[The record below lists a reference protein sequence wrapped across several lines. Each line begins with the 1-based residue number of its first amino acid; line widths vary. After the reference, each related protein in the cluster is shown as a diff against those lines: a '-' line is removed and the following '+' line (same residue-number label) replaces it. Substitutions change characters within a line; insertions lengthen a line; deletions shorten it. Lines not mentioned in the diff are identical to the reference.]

1 MAIIADILTQVD
13 AAATAVGATAFDA
26 VAAEIVPVFRAGSVL
41 VVALVGI
48 NLMAQA
54 VPMTLRN
61 GLGLMARIA
70 VGAAFLS
77 SWTNFNSVYG
87 VLTNAPSEIGAVVM
101 NAFGDG
107 SGNLYEGLDALY
119 LQALDV
125 GQAISQNG
133 SYITGALAGL
143 LMFLVAALMAT
154 VSIIVISAAKIMIG
168 VLVIFAP
175 VAIGCTVFKVT
186 APLFDR
192 WVNLALGFAL
202 YPMLT
207 SGMAAFTI
215 YIAEDLTPA
224 SLASVETIG
233 DVLSFVVGMMLGTG
247 LMAMVPTIAQSLA
260 STATGLGSVAASTFR
275 TADSVKGYGRT
286 GIASGIG
293 AGRGAAGLDA
303 GGRRP
308 SDARLNGN
316 TAGQI
321 GRSAVQT
328 AMRLASRT
336 SDKSRCPRIREVEDR
351 PWRRMDLMSI
361 SCWSPASRPGAPGS
375 SRVPRAG

>member
-1 MAIIADILTQVD
+1 MAVIADILTQVD
-13 AAATAVGATAFDA
+13 AAASAVGASAFDA
-26 VAAEIVPVFRAGSVL
+26 VAAEIVPVFRVGTVL

-61 GLGLMARIA
+61 GLGLMARISVA
-70 VGAAFLS
+70 SAFLS
-77 SWTNFNSVYG
+77 SWTNFNAVYG

-101 NAFGDG
+101 NEFGAG
-107 SGNLYEGLDALY
+107 TGNLYEGLDSLY

-175 VAIGCTVFKVT
+175 VAIACTIFKVT

-215 YIAEDLTPA
+215 AIARDLTPA
-224 SLASVETIG
+224 SISTVETIG
-233 DVLSFVVGMMLGTG
+233 DVLRFVLVIMLGTG
-247 LMAMVPTIAQSLA
+247 LMAMVPTISQSLA
-260 STATGLGSVAASTFR
+260 QTATGLGSVASSTFR
-275 TADSVKGYGRT
+275 SANSMAGYGR
-286 GIASGIG
+286 S
-293 AGRGAAGLDA
+293 GAAA
-303 GGRRP
+303 
-308 SDARLNGN
+308 
-316 TAGQI
+316 
-321 GRSAVQT
+321 
-328 AMRLASRT
+328 
-336 SDKSRCPRIREVEDR
+336 EDR
-351 PWRRMDLMSI
+351 PGFSLT
-361 SCWSPASRPGAPGS
+361 AFGRPKA
-375 SRVPRAG
+375 

>member
-1 MAIIADILTQVD
+1 MAIIANILTQVD
-13 AAATAVGATAFDA
+13 AAAASVGATAFGA
-26 VAAEIVPVFRAGSVL
+26 VAAEVTPVFRVGSVL
-41 VVALVGI
+41 VVALIGI

-61 GLGLMARIA
+61 GLGLMVRISVA
-70 VGAAFLS
+70 SAFLS
-77 SWTNFNSVYG
+77 SWTNFKAVYG
-87 VLTNAPSEIGAVVM
+87 VVTNAPSEIGAVVM
-101 NAFGDG
+101 NAFGAGGG
-107 SGNLYEGLDALY
+107 SLYDGLDSLY

-154 VSIIVISAAKIMIG
+154 ISIIVIAAAKIMIG

-175 VAIGCTVFKVT
+175 VAITCTLFKVT
-186 APLFDR
+186 APIFDR

-215 YIAEDLTPA
+215 AIARDLTPN
-224 SLASVETIG
+224 SLTNVETIG
-233 DVLSFVVGMMLGTG
+233 DVLSFVVVMMLGTG

-260 STATGLGSVAASTFR
+260 QSATGLGGVASSTFR
-275 TADSVKGYGRT
+275 TGSSMAGYGR
-286 GIASGIG
+286 SGAAGMIG
-293 AGRGAAGLDA
+293 AVRGAADMDA

-308 SDARLNGN
+308 SNARLTGHA
-316 TAGQI
+316 AGQI
-321 GRSAVQT
+321 GRSAVQV

-336 SDKSRCPRIREVEDR
+336 PGKS
-351 PWRRMDLMSI
+351 
-361 SCWSPASRPGAPGS
+361 
-375 SRVPRAG
+375 

>member
-26 VAAEIVPVFRAGSVL
+26 VAAAIVPVFRVGSVL
-41 VVALVGI
+41 VVALIGI

-61 GLGLMARIA
+61 GLGLMVRITVA
-70 VGAAFLS
+70 SAFLS

-175 VAIGCTVFKVT
+175 VAIACTLYKVR
-186 APLFDR
+186 A
-192 WVNLALGFAL
+192 
-202 YPMLT
+202 
-207 SGMAAFTI
+207 
-215 YIAEDLTPA
+215 A
-224 SLASVETIG
+224 SLWPGHGSSHRTGSPCRWKPSV
-233 DVLSFVVGMMLGTG
+233 
-247 LMAMVPTIAQSLA
+247 AMPKVALA
-260 STATGLGSVAASTFR
+260 SPARSTPGSVHGS
-275 TADSVKGYGRT
+275 GRLR
-286 GIASGIG
+286 SFHFSEPPP
-293 AGRGAAGLDA
+293 
-303 GGRRP
+303 P
-308 SDARLNGN
+308 SPPRN
-316 TAGQI
+316 TPTK
-321 GRSAVQT
+321 SA
-328 AMRLASRT
+328 L
-336 SDKSRCPRIREVEDR
+336 I
-351 PWRRMDLMSI
+351 L
-361 SCWSPASRPGAPGS
+361 
-375 SRVPRAG
+375 PRAWART

>member
-1 MAIIADILTQVD
+1 MAIIANILTQVD
-13 AAATAVGATAFDA
+13 AAAASVGATAFGA
-26 VAAEIVPVFRAGSVL
+26 VAAEVTPAFRVGSVL
-41 VVALVGI
+41 VVALIGI

-61 GLGLMARIA
+61 GLGLMVRIA
-70 VGAAFLS
+70 VASAFLS
-77 SWTNFNSVYG
+77 SWTNFNAVYG
-87 VLTNAPSEIGAVVM
+87 VITNAPSEIGAVVM
-101 NAFGDG
+101 NAFGAGGG
-107 SGNLYEGLDALY
+107 SLYDGLDSLY

-154 VSIIVISAAKIMIG
+154 ISIIVIAAAKIMIG

-175 VAIGCTVFKVT
+175 VAITCTLFKVT
-186 APLFDR
+186 APIFDR

-215 YIAEDLTPA
+215 AIARDLTPT
-224 SLASVETIG
+224 SLTTVETIG
-233 DVLSFVVGMMLGTG
+233 DVLSFVVVMMLGTG
-247 LMAMVPTIAQSLA
+247 LMAMVPTISQSLA
-260 STATGLGSVAASTFR
+260 QTATGLGGVASSTFR
-275 TADSVKGYGRT
+275 TGSSMAGYGR
-286 GIASGIG
+286 SGAAGMIG
-293 AGRGAAGLDA
+293 AVRGAADMDA

-308 SDARLNGN
+308 SNARLTGHA
-316 TAGQI
+316 TGQI
-321 GRSAVQT
+321 GRSAVQV

-336 SDKSRCPRIREVEDR
+336 PDKS
-351 PWRRMDLMSI
+351 
-361 SCWSPASRPGAPGS
+361 
-375 SRVPRAG
+375 

>member
-13 AAATAVGATAFDA
+13 AAATSVGETAFGA
-26 VAAEIVPVFRAGSVL
+26 VALSVVPVFRVGSVL

-61 GLGLMARIA
+61 GLGVMVRI
-70 VGAAFLS
+70 GAASAFLS
-77 SWTNFNSVYG
+77 SWTNFNAVYG
-87 VLTNAPSEIGAVVM
+87 VLTNAPSELGAVVM
-101 NAFGDG
+101 NAFGDT
-107 SGNLYEGLDALY
+107 SGNLYDGLDSLY
-119 LQALDV
+119 LKALDV

-154 VSIIVISAAKIMIG
+154 ISIIVIAAAKIMIG
-168 VLVIFAP
+168 VLVIFGP
-175 VAIGCTVFKVT
+175 VAIACTLFKVT

-207 SGMAAFTI
+207 AAMAAFTI
-215 YIAEDLTPA
+215 HIAEDLTP
-224 SLASVETIG
+224 SDLTTVETIG
-233 DVLSFVVGMMLGTG
+233 DVLSFVVVMMLGTG

-260 STATGLGSVAASTFR
+260 QTATGLGGVASSTFR
-275 TADSVKGYGRT
+275 TGGSMAGYGR
-286 GIASGIG
+286 SGAAGMIG
-293 AGRGAAGLDA
+293 AVRGAADMDA

-308 SDARLNGN
+308 SNARLTGHA
-316 TAGQI
+316 AGQI
-321 GRSAVQT
+321 GRSAVQV

-336 SDKSRCPRIREVEDR
+336 PDKS
-351 PWRRMDLMSI
+351 
-361 SCWSPASRPGAPGS
+361 
-375 SRVPRAG
+375 

>member
-26 VAAEIVPVFRAGSVL
+26 VASEIVPIFRVGSVL
-41 VVALVGI
+41 VVVLVGI

-61 GLGLMARIA
+61 GLGLMVRIA
-70 VGAAFLS
+70 VASAFLS
-77 SWTNFNSVYG
+77 SWTNFNAVYG
-87 VLTNAPSEIGAVVM
+87 VLTNTPSEIGAVVIE
-101 NAFGDG
+101 AFGGG
-107 SGNLYEGLDALY
+107 SGNLYEGLDSLY

-175 VAIGCTVFKVT
+175 IAIACTLFKVT

-215 YIAEDLTPA
+215 AIARDLTPV

-233 DVLSFVVGMMLGTG
+233 DVLSFVVVMMLGTG

-275 TADSVKGYGRT
+275 AADSVNGYGRT
-286 GIASGIG
+286 GIASGFG

-336 SDKSRCPRIREVEDR
+336 PDKS
-351 PWRRMDLMSI
+351 
-361 SCWSPASRPGAPGS
+361 
-375 SRVPRAG
+375 

>member
-13 AAATAVGATAFDA
+13 AAATAVGASAFDA
-26 VAAEIVPVFRAGSVL
+26 VAAEVVPVFRVGTVL

-61 GLGLMARIA
+61 GLGLMARISVA
-70 VGAAFLS
+70 SAFLS
-77 SWTNFNSVYG
+77 SWTNFNAVYG

-101 NAFGDG
+101 NEFGAG
-107 SGNLYEGLDALY
+107 SGNLYEGLDSLY

-133 SYITGALAGL
+133 SYITGAMAGL
-143 LMFLVAALMAT
+143 LMFLVAAFMAT

-175 VAIGCTVFKVT
+175 VAIACTIFKVT

-202 YPMLT
+202 YPML
-207 SGMAAFTI
+207 SAGMAAFTI
-215 YIAEDLTPA
+215 AIARDLTPA
-224 SLASVETIG
+224 SMAAVETIG
-233 DVLSFVVGMMLGTG
+233 DVLSFVVVMMLGTG
-247 LMAMVPTIAQSLA
+247 LMAMVPTISQSLA
-260 STATGLGSVAASTFR
+260 QTATGLGGVASSTFR
-275 TADSVKGYGRT
+275 SANSIAGYGR
-286 GIASGIG
+286 SGAAGAIG
-293 AGRGAAGLDA
+293 AARGAAGLDA

-316 TAGQI
+316 TAGQA
-321 GRSAVQT
+321 GRTAVQT

-336 SDKSRCPRIREVEDR
+336 PDKS
-351 PWRRMDLMSI
+351 
-361 SCWSPASRPGAPGS
+361 
-375 SRVPRAG
+375 

>member
-1 MAIIADILTQVD
+1 MAVIADILTQVD
-13 AAATAVGATAFDA
+13 AAAAAVGVTAFGA
-26 VAAEIVPVFRAGSVL
+26 VSAEVIPVFRVGSVL
-41 VVALVGI
+41 VVALIGI

-61 GLGLMARIA
+61 GLGLMVRIA
-70 VGAAFLS
+70 ISSAFLS
-77 SWTNFNSVYG
+77 SWTNFNAVYG
-87 VLTNAPSEIGAVVM
+87 VLTNAPSEIGAVVL
-101 NAFGDG
+101 NEFGAG
-107 SGNLYEGLDALY
+107 GGNLYEGLDSLY

-133 SYITGALAGL
+133 TYITGALAGL

-175 VAIGCTVFKVT
+175 VAIACTIFKVA

-215 YIAEDLTPA
+215 AIARDLTPT
-224 SLASVETIG
+224 SFTTVETIG
-233 DVLSFVVGMMLGTG
+233 DVLSFVVVMMLGTG
-247 LMAMVPTIAQSLA
+247 LMAMVPTISQSLA
-260 STATGLGSVAASTFR
+260 QTATGLGSVASSTFR
-275 TADSVKGYGRT
+275 SANSMAGYGRT
-286 GIASGIG
+286 GAAG
-293 AGRGAAGLDA
+293 AVGFGRGASGLDG

-316 TAGQI
+316 AAGQI
-321 GRSAVQT
+321 GRSAVGT

-336 SDKSRCPRIREVEDR
+336 AGKS
-351 PWRRMDLMSI
+351 
-361 SCWSPASRPGAPGS
+361 
-375 SRVPRAG
+375 

>member
-1 MAIIADILTQVD
+1 
-13 AAATAVGATAFDA
+13 
-26 VAAEIVPVFRAGSVL
+26 
-41 VVALVGI
+41 
-48 NLMAQA
+48 
-54 VPMTLRN
+54 
-61 GLGLMARIA
+61 
-70 VGAAFLS
+70 
-77 SWTNFNSVYG
+77 
-87 VLTNAPSEIGAVVM
+87 
-101 NAFGDG
+101 
-107 SGNLYEGLDALY
+107 
-119 LQALDV
+119 
-125 GQAISQNG
+125 
-133 SYITGALAGL
+133 
-143 LMFLVAALMAT
+143 MFLVAALMAT

-175 VAIGCTVFKVT
+175 IAIACTLFKVT

-215 YIAEDLTPA
+215 AIARDLTPA
-224 SLASVETIG
+224 SLASVQTIG
-233 DVLSFVVGMMLGTG
+233 DVLSFVVVMMLGTG

-275 TADSVKGYGRT
+275 TADSAKGYGRT
-286 GIASGIG
+286 GIASAIG

-316 TAGQI
+316 TAGQV

-336 SDKSRCPRIREVEDR
+336 PNKN
-351 PWRRMDLMSI
+351 
-361 SCWSPASRPGAPGS
+361 
-375 SRVPRAG
+375 

>member
-1 MAIIADILTQVD
+1 MRSHKFHYSYFIFCLC
-13 AAATAVGATAFDA
+13 
-26 VAAEIVPVFRAGSVL
+26 
-41 VVALVGI
+41 
-48 NLMAQA
+48 
-54 VPMTLRN
+54 
-61 GLGLMARIA
+61 
-70 VGAAFLS
+70 
-77 SWTNFNSVYG
+77 
-87 VLTNAPSEIGAVVM
+87 
-101 NAFGDG
+101 
-107 SGNLYEGLDALY
+107 
-119 LQALDV
+119 
-125 GQAISQNG
+125 

-175 VAIGCTVFKVT
+175 VAIGCTLFKVT

-233 DVLSFVVGMMLGTG
+233 DVLSFVAVMMLGTG

-260 STATGLGSVAASTFR
+260 STATGLGSIAASTFR

-328 AMRLASRT
+328 AVRLASRT
-336 SDKSRCPRIREVEDR
+336 SGKS
-351 PWRRMDLMSI
+351 
-361 SCWSPASRPGAPGS
+361 
-375 SRVPRAG
+375 

>member
-26 VAAEIVPVFRAGSVL
+26 VASEIVPIFRVGSVL
-41 VVALVGI
+41 VVVLVGI
-48 NLMAQA
+48 NLMAQV

-61 GLGLMARIA
+61 GLGLMVRIA
-70 VGAAFLS
+70 VASAFLS
-77 SWTNFNSVYG
+77 SWTNFNAVYG
-87 VLTNAPSEIGAVVM
+87 VLTNTPSEIGAVVIE
-101 NAFGDG
+101 AFGGG
-107 SGNLYEGLDALY
+107 SGNLYEGLDSLY
-119 LQALDV
+119 LQSLDV

-175 VAIGCTVFKVT
+175 IAIACTLFKVT

-192 WVNLALGFAL
+192 WVNLALGFAF

-215 YIAEDLTPA
+215 AIARDLTPA

-233 DVLSFVVGMMLGTG
+233 DVLSFVVVMMLGTG

-275 TADSVKGYGRT
+275 TAASVKGYGRT

-328 AMRLASRT
+328 ALRLASRT
-336 SDKSRCPRIREVEDR
+336 PGKS
-351 PWRRMDLMSI
+351 
-361 SCWSPASRPGAPGS
+361 
-375 SRVPRAG
+375 

>member
-13 AAATAVGATAFDA
+13 AAAAAVGTTAFAA
-26 VAAEIVPVFRAGSVL
+26 VAAEVVPVFRVGTVL

-48 NLMAQA
+48 NLMAQS

-61 GLGLMARIA
+61 GLGLITRIA
-70 VGAAFLS
+70 VATAFLS
-77 SWTNFNSVYG
+77 SWANFNAVYA

-107 SGNLYEGLDALY
+107 SGNLYEGLDRLY
-119 LQALDV
+119 LKALDV

-168 VLVIFAP
+168 ILVIFAP
-175 VAIGCTVFKVT
+175 VAIASTIFKVT

-215 YIAEDLTPA
+215 AIARDLTPA
-224 SLASVETIG
+224 SIPTVETIG
-233 DVLSFVVGMMLGTG
+233 DVLSFVVVMMLGTG

-260 STATGLGSVAASTFR
+260 STAIGLGSVAASTFR
-275 TADSVKGYGRT
+275 SADSARGYGRA

-293 AGRGAAGLDA
+293 LARGAAGLDA

-308 SDARLNGN
+308 SDARLNGSV
-316 TAGQI
+316 AGQV

-336 SDKSRCPRIREVEDR
+336 SDKS
-351 PWRRMDLMSI
+351 
-361 SCWSPASRPGAPGS
+361 
-375 SRVPRAG
+375 

>member
-1 MAIIADILTQVD
+1 MAIIVDILTQVD

-26 VAAEIVPVFRAGSVL
+26 VAAEIVPVFRIGSVL
-41 VVALVGI
+41 VVALVGV
-48 NLMAQA
+48 NLIAQA

-61 GLGLMARIA
+61 GLGLMVRIA
-70 VGAAFLS
+70 VASTFLS
-77 SWTNFNSVYG
+77 SWTNFNAVYG

-107 SGNLYEGLDALY
+107 TGNLYEGLDALY
-119 LQALDV
+119 LKALDV

-175 VAIGCTVFKVT
+175 VAIACTLFKVS

-192 WVNLALGFAL
+192 WVNLALGFAI

-224 SLASVETIG
+224 SLTSVETIG
-233 DVLSFVVGMMLGTG
+233 DVLSFVVVTMLGTG

-260 STATGLGSVAASTFR
+260 QTATGLGGVASSTFR
-275 TADSVKGYGRT
+275 TADSAKGYGRS
-286 GIASGIG
+286 GIAAGIG
-293 AGRGAAGLDA
+293 AGRGAAGMDA

-308 SDARLNGN
+308 SDARMNGN

-336 SDKSRCPRIREVEDR
+336 PNKS
-351 PWRRMDLMSI
+351 
-361 SCWSPASRPGAPGS
+361 
-375 SRVPRAG
+375 

>member
-1 MAIIADILTQVD
+1 MAIIANILGQVD
-13 AAATAVGATAFDA
+13 AAAAAVGATAFSA
-26 VAAEIVPVFRAGSVL
+26 VAAQIIPVFRIGSVL
-41 VVALVGI
+41 VVALIGI

-61 GLGLMARIA
+61 GLGLMVRIA
-70 VGAAFLS
+70 VASAFLS
-77 SWTNFNSVYG
+77 SWTNFNAVYG
-87 VLTNAPSEIGAVVM
+87 VLTNSPSEIGAVVM
-101 NAFGDG
+101 NAFGG
-107 SGNLYEGLDALY
+107 GAGNLYEGLDNLY

-143 LMFLVAALMAT
+143 LMFLIAALMAT

-175 VAIGCTVFKVT
+175 IAIACTIFKIT
-186 APLFDR
+186 APIFDR
-192 WVNLALGFAL
+192 WVNLALGFAF

-215 YIAEDLTPA
+215 AIARDLAPA
-224 SLASVETIG
+224 SIANVAAIG
-233 DVLSFVVGMMLGTG
+233 DVLSFVVVMMLGTG

-260 STATGLGSVAASTFR
+260 QTATGLGGIAASTMR
-275 TADSVKGYGRT
+275 AGGSAASYGRS
-286 GIASGIG
+286 GVAGGIG
-293 AGRGAAGLDA
+293 MGRGAAGLDA

-308 SDARLNGN
+308 SEARLNGN
-316 TAGQI
+316 VAGQI

-328 AMRLASRT
+328 AIRLASKT
-336 SDKSRCPRIREVEDR
+336 PDKS
-351 PWRRMDLMSI
+351 
-361 SCWSPASRPGAPGS
+361 
-375 SRVPRAG
+375 

>member
-13 AAATAVGATAFDA
+13 AAATAVGASAFDA
-26 VAAEIVPVFRAGSVL
+26 AAAEVVPVFRVGTVL

-61 GLGLMARIA
+61 GLGLMARISVA
-70 VGAAFLS
+70 SAFLS
-77 SWTNFNSVYG
+77 SWTNFNAVYG

-101 NAFGDG
+101 NEFGTG
-107 SGNLYEGLDALY
+107 GGNLYEGLDSLY

-125 GQAISQNG
+125 GQAITQNG

-175 VAIGCTVFKVT
+175 VAIACTIFKVT

-215 YIAEDLTPA
+215 AIARDLTPA
-224 SLASVETIG
+224 SMTTVETIG
-233 DVLSFVVGMMLGTG
+233 DVLSFVVVMMLGTG
-247 LMAMVPTIAQSLA
+247 LMAMVPTISQSLA
-260 STATGLGSVAASTFR
+260 QSATGLGSVASSTFR
-275 TADSVKGYGRT
+275 SANSMAGYGR
-286 GIASGIG
+286 SGAAGAIG
-293 AGRGAAGLDA
+293 AARGAAGLDA

-316 TAGQI
+316 TAGQA
-321 GRSAVQT
+321 GRTAVQT

-336 SDKSRCPRIREVEDR
+336 PDKS
-351 PWRRMDLMSI
+351 
-361 SCWSPASRPGAPGS
+361 
-375 SRVPRAG
+375 

>member
-26 VAAEIVPVFRAGSVL
+26 VAAEIVPVFRVGSVL
-41 VVALVGI
+41 VVALIGI

-61 GLGLMARIA
+61 GLGLMVRIA
-70 VGAAFLS
+70 VASAFLS

-168 VLVIFAP
+168 
-175 VAIGCTVFKVT
+175 
-186 APLFDR
+186 
-192 WVNLALGFAL
+192 
-202 YPMLT
+202 
-207 SGMAAFTI
+207 
-215 YIAEDLTPA
+215 
-224 SLASVETIG
+224 
-233 DVLSFVVGMMLGTG
+233 
-247 LMAMVPTIAQSLA
+247 
-260 STATGLGSVAASTFR
+260 
-275 TADSVKGYGRT
+275 
-286 GIASGIG
+286 
-293 AGRGAAGLDA
+293 
-303 GGRRP
+303 
-308 SDARLNGN
+308 
-316 TAGQI
+316 
-321 GRSAVQT
+321 
-328 AMRLASRT
+328 
-336 SDKSRCPRIREVEDR
+336 
-351 PWRRMDLMSI
+351 
-361 SCWSPASRPGAPGS
+361 
-375 SRVPRAG
+375 

>member
-13 AAATAVGATAFDA
+13 TAAAAVGVTAFGA
-26 VAAEIVPVFRAGSVL
+26 VSAEIIPVFRVGSVL
-41 VVALVGI
+41 VVALIGI

-61 GLGLMARIA
+61 GLGLMVRIA
-70 VGAAFLS
+70 VSSAFLS
-77 SWTNFNSVYG
+77 SWTNFNAVYG
-87 VLTNAPSEIGAVVM
+87 VLTNTPSEIGAVVM
-101 NAFGDG
+101 NEFGAG
-107 SGNLYEGLDALY
+107 GGNLYEGLDSLY

-175 VAIGCTVFKVT
+175 VAIACTIFKVA

-215 YIAEDLTPA
+215 AIARDLTPT
-224 SLASVETIG
+224 SFTTVETIG
-233 DVLSFVVGMMLGTG
+233 DVLSFVVVMMLGTG
-247 LMAMVPTIAQSLA
+247 LMAMVPTISQSLA
-260 STATGLGSVAASTFR
+260 QTATGLGSVASSTFR
-275 TADSVKGYGRT
+275 SANSVAGYGRT
-286 GIASGIG
+286 GVAG
-293 AGRGAAGLDA
+293 AVGFGRGASGLDA

-316 TAGQI
+316 AAGQI

-336 SDKSRCPRIREVEDR
+336 AGKS
-351 PWRRMDLMSI
+351 
-361 SCWSPASRPGAPGS
+361 
-375 SRVPRAG
+375 

>member
-1 MAIIADILTQVD
+1 MAIIANILTQVD
-13 AAATAVGATAFDA
+13 AAAASVGATAFGA
-26 VAAEIVPVFRAGSVL
+26 VAAEVTPVFRVGSVL
-41 VVALVGI
+41 VVALIGI

-61 GLGLMARIA
+61 GLGLMVRIA
-70 VGAAFLS
+70 MASAFLS
-77 SWTNFNSVYG
+77 SWTNFNAVYG
-87 VLTNAPSEIGAVVM
+87 VITNAPSEIGAVVM
-101 NAFGDG
+101 NAFGAGGG
-107 SGNLYEGLDALY
+107 SLYDGLDSLY

-154 VSIIVISAAKIMIG
+154 ISIIVIAAAKIMIG

-175 VAIGCTVFKVT
+175 VAITCTLFKVT
-186 APLFDR
+186 APIFDR

-215 YIAEDLTPA
+215 AIARDLTPN
-224 SLASVETIG
+224 SLTNVETIG
-233 DVLSFVVGMMLGTG
+233 DVLSFVVVMMLGTG

-260 STATGLGSVAASTFR
+260 QTATGLGGVASSTFR
-275 TADSVKGYGRT
+275 TGSSMAGYGR
-286 GIASGIG
+286 SGAAGMIG
-293 AGRGAAGLDA
+293 AVRGAADMDA

-308 SDARLNGN
+308 SNARLTGHA
-316 TAGQI
+316 AGQI
-321 GRSAVQT
+321 GRSAVQM

-336 SDKSRCPRIREVEDR
+336 PDKS
-351 PWRRMDLMSI
+351 
-361 SCWSPASRPGAPGS
+361 
-375 SRVPRAG
+375 

>member
-13 AAATAVGATAFDA
+13 AAATAVGATSFDA
-26 VAAEIVPVFRAGSVL
+26 VAAEIVPVFRVGSVL
-41 VVALVGI
+41 VVALIGI

-61 GLGLMARIA
+61 GLGLMVRITVA
-70 VGAAFLS
+70 SAFLS

-119 LQALDV
+119 LLALDV

-175 VAIGCTVFKVT
+175 VAIACTLFKVT

-215 YIAEDLTPA
+215 YIAADLTPA

-233 DVLSFVVGMMLGTG
+233 DVLSFVVVMMLGTG
-247 LMAMVPTIAQSLA
+247 LMAMVPTIAQSFA
-260 STATGLGSVAASTFR
+260 STAIGLGSVAASTFR

-336 SDKSRCPRIREVEDR
+336 PDKS
-351 PWRRMDLMSI
+351 
-361 SCWSPASRPGAPGS
+361 
-375 SRVPRAG
+375 

>member
-26 VAAEIVPVFRAGSVL
+26 VAAEIVPVFRVGSVM

-61 GLGLMARIA
+61 GLGLMVRIA
-70 VGAAFLS
+70 VASAFLS
-77 SWTNFNSVYG
+77 SWTNFNAVYG
-87 VLTNAPSEIGAVVM
+87 VLTNAPSEIGAVVLE
-101 NAFGDG
+101 AFGGG
-107 SGNLYEGLDALY
+107 SGNLYEGLDSLY

-175 VAIGCTVFKVT
+175 IAIASTLFKVT

-233 DVLSFVVGMMLGTG
+233 DVLSFVVVMMLGTG
-247 LMAMVPTIAQSLA
+247 LMAMVPAIAQSLA
-260 STATGLGSVAASTFR
+260 STATGLGNVAASTFR

-308 SDARLNGN
+308 SDARLNAN

-336 SDKSRCPRIREVEDR
+336 PDKN
-351 PWRRMDLMSI
+351 
-361 SCWSPASRPGAPGS
+361 
-375 SRVPRAG
+375 

>member
-13 AAATAVGATAFDA
+13 AAATAVGASAFDA
-26 VAAEIVPVFRAGSVL
+26 VAAEVVPVFRVGTVL

-61 GLGLMARIA
+61 GLGLMARISVA
-70 VGAAFLS
+70 SAFLS
-77 SWTNFNSVYG
+77 SWTNFNAVYG

-101 NAFGDG
+101 NEFGAG
-107 SGNLYEGLDALY
+107 GGNLYEGLDSLY

-175 VAIGCTVFKVT
+175 VAIACTIFKVT

-215 YIAEDLTPA
+215 AIARDLTPA
-224 SLASVETIG
+224 SMAAVETIG
-233 DVLSFVVGMMLGTG
+233 DVLSFVVVMMLGTG
-247 LMAMVPTIAQSLA
+247 LMAMVPTISQSLA
-260 STATGLGSVAASTFR
+260 QTATGLGSVASSTFR
-275 TADSVKGYGRT
+275 SANSMAGYGR
-286 GIASGIG
+286 S
-293 AGRGAAGLDA
+293 GAAGTIGAARGAVGLDV

-316 TAGQI
+316 TAGQA

-336 SDKSRCPRIREVEDR
+336 PDKS
-351 PWRRMDLMSI
+351 
-361 SCWSPASRPGAPGS
+361 
-375 SRVPRAG
+375 

>member
-26 VAAEIVPVFRAGSVL
+26 VAAEIVPVFRIGSVL

-61 GLGLMARIA
+61 GLGLMVRIA
-70 VGAAFLS
+70 VASAFLS
-77 SWTNFNSVYG
+77 SWTNFNAVYG

-101 NAFGDG
+101 NAFGG
-107 SGNLYEGLDALY
+107 GTGNLYDGLDSLY

-175 VAIGCTVFKVT
+175 IAIACTLFKVT
-186 APLFDR
+186 AALFDR
-192 WVNLALGFAL
+192 WVNLALGFAF

-215 YIAEDLTPA
+215 AIARDLTPA
-224 SLASVETIG
+224 SLTNVETIG
-233 DVLSFVVGMMLGTG
+233 DVLSFVVVTMLGTG

-260 STATGLGSVAASTFR
+260 QTATGLGGVASSTFR
-275 TADSVKGYGRT
+275 TADTAKGYGRS
-286 GIASGIG
+286 GIAAGIG
-293 AGRGAAGLDA
+293 AGRGAAGMDA

-336 SDKSRCPRIREVEDR
+336 PNKS
-351 PWRRMDLMSI
+351 
-361 SCWSPASRPGAPGS
+361 
-375 SRVPRAG
+375 